1 MSTVESIQA
10 WLNTGEESLL
20 WLMLGIIALSYLLE
34 DLAIVTA
41 AGIATQGLIL
51 PQYALL
57 AIFIGIATGDLGLY
71 YLGKSGRYFRGVRYK
86 ALTNKYFRMLRTKL
100 RQNAFSSLFVI
111 RFIPG
116 LRTVGFTL
124 SGFFAIPLPTFLF
137 AVISATA
144 LWTGIV
150 FSTIYYLGTSAWL
163 QASEYQWIVIP
174 CAIALLFIGN
184 RLMNKTYSR
193 GLS

>member
-1 MSTVESIQA
+1 
-10 WLNTGEESLL
+10 
-20 WLMLGIIALSYLLE
+20 MLGIIALSYLLE

-41 AGIATQGLIL
+41 AGLATQALIP

-57 AIFIGIATGDLGLY
+57 TIFIGIATGDLGLY

-86 ALTNKYFRMLRTKL
+86 ALTNRHFRVLRTKL
-100 RQNAFSSLFVI
+100 RKNAFSSLFVI

-124 SGFFAIPLPTFLF
+124 SGFFAIPLPTFLL

-144 LWTGIV
+144 LWTGVV
-150 FSTIYYLGTSAWL
+150 FSAIYYLGTSAWL
-163 QASEYQWIVIP
+163 QASEYQWVIIP
-174 CAIALLFIGN
+174 CAITLLLVGN

>member
-1 MSTVESIQA
+1 MGTIESIQA
-10 WLNTGEESLL
+10 WLHSGEEPLL
-20 WLMLGIIALSYLLE
+20 WLVLGIIVLSYLLE
-34 DLAIVTA
+34 DLAIVSA
-41 AGIATQGLIL
+41 AGLATQGLL
-51 PQYALL
+51 PAQYALL

-71 YLGKSGRYFRGVRYK
+71 YLGKSGRYFRGVRYR
-86 ALTNKYFRMLRTKL
+86 ALTNRYFRTLRTKL
-100 RQNAFSSLFVI
+100 HHNSFSSLFII
-111 RFIPG
+111 RFVPG

-124 SGFFAIPLPTFLF
+124 SGFFVIPLPIFLL

-144 LWTGIV
+144 LWTGVV

-163 QASEYQWIVIP
+163 QASEYQWVVIP
-174 CAIALLFIGN
+174 CAIALLFISN

>member
-1 MSTVESIQA
+1 MGTIDSIQA
-10 WLNTGEESLL
+10 WLHSGEESLL
-20 WLMLGIIALSYLLE
+20 WLMLGITALSYLLE
-34 DLAIVTA
+34 DLAIVSA
-41 AGIATQGLIL
+41 AGLATQGLL
-51 PQYALL
+51 PAQYALL

-71 YLGKSGRYFRGVRYK
+71 YLGKSGRYFRGVRYR
-86 ALTNKYFRMLRTKL
+86 ALTNRYFRTLRTKL
-100 RQNAFSSLFVI
+100 HHNSFSSLFII

-124 SGFFAIPLPTFLF
+124 SGFFVIPLPIFLL

-144 LWTGIV
+144 LWTGVV

-163 QASEYQWIVIP
+163 QASEYQWVVIP
-174 CAIALLFIGN
+174 CAIALLFISN

>member
-1 MSTVESIQA
+1 MSTTESIQA
-10 WLNTGEESLL
+10 WLHSGEESQL

-41 AGIATQGLIL
+41 AGLATQTLIP

-86 ALTNKYFRMLRTKL
+86 ALTNRHFRALRIKL
-100 RQNAFSSLFVI
+100 RKNAFSSLFMI

-116 LRTVGFTL
+116 LRTIGFTL
-124 SGFFAIPLPTFLF
+124 SGFFAIPLPAFLL

-144 LWTGIV
+144 LWTGVV
-150 FSTIYYLGTSAWL
+150 FSAIYYLGTSAWV
-163 QASEYQWIVIP
+163 QTYEYQWIVIP
-174 CAIALLFIGN
+174 CAIALLLVGN
-184 RLMNKTYSR
+184 RLMNKTYFR

>member
-1 MSTVESIQA
+1 MGTIESIQA
-10 WLNTGEESLL
+10 WLHSGEESLL
-20 WLMLGIIALSYLLE
+20 WLMLGIITLSYLLE
-34 DLAIVTA
+34 DLAIVSA
-41 AGIATQGLIL
+41 AGLATQGLL
-51 PQYALL
+51 PAQYALL

-86 ALTNKYFRMLRTKL
+86 ALTNRYFRTLRTKL
-100 RQNAFSSLFVI
+100 RHNSFSSLFII
-111 RFIPG
+111 RFVPG

-124 SGFFAIPLPTFLF
+124 SGFFVIPISIFLL

-144 LWTGIV
+144 LWTGVV
-150 FSTIYYLGTSAWL
+150 FSTIYFLGTSAWL
-163 QASEYQWIVIP
+163 QASEYQWVVIP
-174 CAIALLFIGN
+174 CAIALLFFSN